1 MMIKQSTALLILGTA
16 LFGSS
21 ALLAHHAPSAIF
33 NMKEKAEMK
42 GKLTRV
48 DWVNPHIVIALDV
61 TEGEGPVS
69 WKVESSPPRWFS
81 KMGVSRA
88 DFAGSIGQTVTVE
101 VVKALDGS
109 KYGYLRTITFSNGNR
124 LVLDE

>member
-1 MMIKQSTALLILGTA
+1 MKKAIAVA
-16 LFGSS
+16 LFTTSLFSG
-21 ALLAHHAPSAIF
+21 LQLMAHHAPSAIF
-33 NMKEKAEMK
+33 NMKEKAALT
-42 GKLTRV
+42 GKLTKV

-88 DFAGSIGQTVTVE
+88 DFAASIGQQVTVE
-101 VVKALDGS
+101 RSEEHTSELQS
-109 KYGYLRTITFSNGNR
+109 H
-124 LVLDE
+124 